1 MHLNKNHTFS
11 RRALAMLLTLTLCF
25 SLVPS
30 AFAAQQNS
38 YHDPAEHW
46 MQASNRTNEL
56 DVNSVVTRETFK
68 CGECGKVTSF
78 EVFRVPEYTRNGQ
91 TALSRNVKYSDG
103 TMMDGVGKG
112 DCMDGVP
119 GKDAHYT
126 GYHYTKAVCETCGG
140 INTNEPKSDYGYLK
154 NVYWLFDCAAE
165 FTQKLEETVTH
176 EYTDDTY
183 HTVTTKGGTYCAFCY
198 GTNHTVNRTLERHSM
213 ETEVLPQPANGRFA
227 TVEKCSLCDYASYD
241 YTAAKAVIADY
252 YGVVDGQPH
261 TITVSDLSEA
271 GVRTSIRYGN
281 SAESC
286 TMTSAPNYTEEGQ
299 YTVYYEITY
308 TYQNVS
314 MTENGVAN
322 VWLRDTQTS
331 EDGKCTCGCDD
342 PNCGCQNKHC
352 NGNCC
357 ADKGC
362 GENHH
367 FILLDRTKAGC
378 ITLGYKDLSF
388 RYGLWDAAK
397 IFRVDGCSDD
407 SFSYFRSWLIVQG
420 KDVYMAAL
428 ADPDSLADVEPYAD
442 CFFETA
448 GYVGAYA
455 YKKLTGEYAFEH
467 LDYDYLLALENELVK
482 DIHYKEGIEY
492 PRDWKALPAFIP
504 RLCAKYPYQYELQQ
518 EGCDWNCDLKE
529 IRNLLAA
536 GRKFDR
542 EHRNKK
548 KPQQHKGGDAR

>member
-1 MHLNKNHTFS
+1 M
-11 RRALAMLLTLTLCF
+11 
-25 SLVPS
+25 
-30 AFAAQQNS
+30 
-38 YHDPAEHW
+38 
-46 MQASNRTNEL
+46 
-56 DVNSVVTRETFK
+56 
-68 CGECGKVTSF
+68 G
-78 EVFRVPEYTRNGQ
+78 
-91 TALSRNVKYSDG
+91 
-103 TMMDGVGKG
+103 
-112 DCMDGVP
+112 
-119 GKDAHYT
+119 
-126 GYHYTKAVCETCGG
+126 
-140 INTNEPKSDYGYLK
+140 
-154 NVYWLFDCAAE
+154 
-165 FTQKLEETVTH
+165 
-176 EYTDDTY
+176 
-183 HTVTTKGGTYCAFCY
+183 
-198 GTNHTVNRTLERHSM
+198 
-213 ETEVLPQPANGRFA
+213 
-227 TVEKCSLCDYASYD
+227 
-241 YTAAKAVIADY
+241 
-252 YGVVDGQPH
+252 
-261 TITVSDLSEA
+261 
-271 GVRTSIRYGN
+271 
-281 SAESC
+281 
-286 TMTSAPNYTEEGQ
+286 
-299 YTVYYEITY
+299 
-308 TYQNVS
+308 
-314 MTENGVAN
+314 
-322 VWLRDTQTS
+322 
-331 EDGKCTCGCDD
+331 
-342 PNCGCQNKHC
+342 
-352 NGNCC
+352 
-357 ADKGC
+357 
-362 GENHH
+362 
-367 FILLDRTKAGC
+367 
-378 ITLGYKDLSF
+378 KDLSF